1 MTSHEGIRSGDAAC
15 RILLTEDV
23 EAEVPAEQSSA
34 CQRKEREMKGYR
46 KVVMLA
52 LIAALQLAGCAAIQ
66 RSEAKDKEQ
75 LLVAAGF
82 QAKPADT
89 PEKVANLKTMP
100 PRKLVSQAK
109 DGKFVYSYADP
120 DYCQCLYVGGP
131 TEYSA
136 YQRLAVQKEI
146 AEEQREAAMD
156 WGMWGPWW
164 WE

>member
-1 MTSHEGIRSGDAAC
+1 
-15 RILLTEDV
+15 
-23 EAEVPAEQSSA
+23 
-34 CQRKEREMKGYR
+34 MKVYR

-52 LIAALQLAGCAAIQ
+52 LIVALPLAGCAAIQ
-66 RSEAKDKEQ
+66 RSETKDKEQ
-75 LLVAAGF
+75 LLAAAGF

-89 PEKVANLKTMP
+89 PEKLANLRTMP
-100 PRKLVSQAK
+100 PRQLASQSK

-146 AEEQREAAMD
+146 AQEQREAAMD
-156 WGMWGPWW
+156 WDMWGPWGPW
-164 WE
+164 LW